1 MRAGNGLVWDYY
13 VDYSLKFPPDLKPW
27 VSKVPAFTYNK
38 TLPYFQIL
46 VPTVDTVRYAH
57 LLELCLD
64 VQRSVL
70 FTGVTGV
77 GKSVVMVDALEK
89 MRGPRS
95 LVPFTINYSAQTAA
109 IDTQNLIESKL
120 EKKRKTRFGAP
131 INKKIVFFI
140 DDVNMPAREVYGAQ
154 PPVELLRQFQ
164 DFKGFYDRKK
174 LFWKDIEDTMLV
186 AACAPPGGG
195 RQELT
200 PRFVRHFTLLCIPPP
215 SDQATKTIL
224 SSIFN
229 GFLADF
235 PSDFK
240 SLCNPIV
247 SASVEAYNR
256 ISVELLPTP
265 AKSHYTFNLR
275 DLSKVFQGLL
285 MATPATCPAKDVL
298 MRMWLHEA
306 CRVFHDRLINLEDK
320 QYFKEMLC
328 ELVTK
333 NGLGNAKY
341 EDLFVHRTIMFGDFL
356 KMGMDR
362 EERQYEEV
370 ADVKKMIAL
379 LDEYME
385 EYNVSN
391 TTKMNLVF
399 FMDAVEHI
407 VRIARIL
414 RQPRGN
420 AMLVGVGGSGKSS
433 LTRFASFI
441 GGFKCVS
448 IELSRGY
455 GSTEFRED
463 LKKMYRAAGIDG
475 EQIVFL
481 FADTQIVT
489 ESFLEDINNMLNSG
503 EVPGMLAPDDKD
515 RFVNDIREWVIKT
528 GGNASKDGCYAAF
541 VNRVRDNLHIV
552 LAMSPVGD
560 AFRARCRQFPS
571 LINCCTID
579 WYTQW
584 PSDALLSVSRKFL
597 ATTDLGS
604 DAVKAA
610 LAQMCVTIHTSVESM
625 SERFYAELRRRY
637 YTTPKSYLDLIS
649 LYLQLL
655 AEKREEFSVA
665 RDRLLNGLQKLT
677 ETNTLVDSMKAR
689 RRRRRRRA
697 SLAAGAAAAGT
708 GAAAMR
714 QARSRSGL

>member
-1 MRAGNGLVWDYY
+1 
-13 VDYSLKFPPDLKPW
+13 
-27 VSKVPAFTYNK
+27 
-38 TLPYFQIL
+38 
-46 VPTVDTVRYAH
+46 
-57 LLELCLD
+57 
-64 VQRSVL
+64 
-70 FTGVTGV
+70 
-77 GKSVVMVDALEK
+77 
-89 MRGPRS
+89 
-95 LVPFTINYSAQTAA
+95 
-109 IDTQNLIESKL
+109 
-120 EKKRKTRFGAP
+120 
-131 INKKIVFFI
+131 
-140 DDVNMPAREVYGAQ
+140 
-154 PPVELLRQFQ
+154 
-164 DFKGFYDRKK
+164 
-174 LFWKDIEDTMLV
+174 
-186 AACAPPGGG
+186 
-195 RQELT
+195 
-200 PRFVRHFTLLCIPPP
+200 
-215 SDQATKTIL
+215 
-224 SSIFN
+224 
-229 GFLADF
+229 
-235 PSDFK
+235 
-240 SLCNPIV
+240 
-247 SASVEAYNR
+247 
-256 ISVELLPTP
+256 
-265 AKSHYTFNLR
+265 
-275 DLSKVFQGLL
+275 
-285 MATPATCPAKDVL
+285 
-298 MRMWLHEA
+298 
-306 CRVFHDRLINLEDK
+306 
-320 QYFKEMLC
+320 
-328 ELVTK
+328 
-333 NGLGNAKY
+333 
-341 EDLFVHRTIMFGDFL
+341 
-356 KMGMDR
+356 
-362 EERQYEEV
+362 
-370 ADVKKMIAL
+370 
-379 LDEYME
+379 
-385 EYNVSN
+385 
-391 TTKMNLVF
+391 
-399 FMDAVEHI
+399 MDAVEHI

-677 ETNTLVDSMKAR
+677 ETNTLVDSMKIDLAELQPILEAKSKATAELLKKVAADQLEAEKVKTTVAAEER
-689 RRRRRRRA
+689 EVKVMQVETQAIADDAKADLAEAMPALNAAVDALKALNKNDITEIKSFPKPPPLVQMTMEAVCILRGEKPDWDTAKKLLSDSNFMTSLQEFDKENISDAIIRKLSKYVDDPVYMPETVAKQSRAAMSLCMWTRAMHVYNRVAKVVEPKKA
-697 SLAAGAAAAGT
+697 SLRKAEEMLETANRQLKEKQDTLQAVIDRVEALQNQLATAQREQQELNDQADLTKNRLVRAGKLT
-708 GAAAMR
+708 GALADEGVRWKMTAEQIQEQTILLVGDVFISGQRLPRVTRMPLSMDTSSVGR
-714 QARSRSGL
+714 PYMFHSRTSTGDASVARSEHVGVTGMPCAWQPATHESTSSVRYEPVKAP